1 MSKLK
6 DFLKSQNHIIGLFFL
21 FALSFFAIFILSG
34 FPLDKFL
41 LGFEILGF
49 FLLIYL
55 SIQYSKYKKE
65 ESFKEKY
72 EDLLDENKR
81 LRSIYINEK
90 KDLEEYFLLWT
101 HQIKT
106 PITVAN
112 LILNKKS
119 DPDTKKLKEEIF
131 YIEEYTNMAIN
142 YIKLTDR
149 ATDMDI
155 EKVDLDRLIKT
166 LLKKYSLI
174 FINKRISL
182 DYKDTK
188 VEVLTDSKLL
198 SIMIEQIISNAL
210 KYTQEGKIRIFFDK
224 EKSTLS
230 IMDTGIG
237 IRDEDLVKIF
247 DRGYSGFNGR
257 VNHKS
262 SGLGL
267 FLVREISKILKLR
280 VEVKSKLGQGSEFFI
295 IFPANL
301 TKL

>member
-21 FALSFFAIFILSG
+21 FALSFFAIFILSE

-55 SIQYSKYKKE
+55 SIQYSKFRKE
-65 ESFKEKY
+65 ESFREKY
-72 EDLLDENKR
+72 ENLLDENKR
-81 LRSIYINEK
+81 LRSTYINEK

-119 DPDTKKLKEEIF
+119 DPDTKKIKEEMF

-182 DYKDTK
+182 DYENTN
-188 VEVLTDSKLL
+188 VEVIADSKLL

-210 KYTQEGKIRIFFDK
+210 KYTEEGNISISFDK

-237 IRDEDLVKIF
+237 IRGEDLVKIF

-280 VEVKSKLGQGSEFFI
+280 VEVKSKLGQGSEFLI

>member
-6 DFLKSQNHIIGLFFL
+6 EFLKSQNHIIGLFFL
-21 FALSFFAIFILSG
+21 FALSFFVIFILSE

-55 SIQYSKYKKE
+55 SIQYSKFRKE
-65 ESFKEKY
+65 ESFREKY
-72 EDLLDENKR
+72 ENLLDENKR
-81 LRSIYINEK
+81 LRSTYVNEK

-142 YIKLTDR
+142 YIKITDR

-174 FINKRISL
+174 FINKKISL

-188 VEVLTDSKLL
+188 VEILTDSKLL

-210 KYTQEGKIRIFFDK
+210 KYTEEGKIRISFDK

-280 VEVKSKLGQGSEFFI
+280 VKVKSKLGEGSEFFI

>member
-21 FALSFFAIFILSG
+21 FALSFFAIFILSE

-49 FLLIYL
+49 FFIIYL
-55 SIQYSKYKKE
+55 SIQYSKFRKE

-72 EDLLDENKR
+72 ENLLDENKR
-81 LRSIYINEK
+81 LRSAYIKEK

-119 DPDTKKLKEEIF
+119 DPDTKKLKEEMF

-174 FINKRISL
+174 FINKKISL
-182 DYKDTK
+182 DYRDTE

-210 KYTQEGKIRIFFDK
+210 KYTEDGKIRIFFDK

>member
-6 DFLKSQNHIIGLFFL
+6 EFLKSQNHIIGLFFL
-21 FALSFFAIFILSG
+21 FALSFFVIFILSE
-34 FPLDKFL
+34 FPLDKLFL
-41 LGFEILGF
+41 GIEITGFL
-49 FLLIYL
+49 LLIYL

-65 ESFKEKY
+65 VSFKEKY
-72 EDLLDENKR
+72 ENLLDENNK
-81 LRSIYINEK
+81 LRSTYINEK
-90 KDLEEYFLLWT
+90 NDLEEYFLLWT

-119 DPDTKKLKEEIF
+119 GPDVKKLKEEMF

-155 EKVDLDRLIKT
+155 EKVDLDKVIKT

-182 DYKDTK
+182 DYEDTN
-188 VEVLTDSKLL
+188 VEVIADSKLL
-198 SIMIEQIISNAL
+198 SIMIEQILSNAL
-210 KYTQEGKIRIFFDK
+210 KYTEKGNITISFDK
-224 EKSTLS
+224 ERNSLS
-230 IMDTGIG
+230 IKDTGIG

-280 VEVKSKLGQGSEFFI
+280 VEVKSKLGQGSEFLI

>member
-1 MSKLK
+1 M
-6 DFLKSQNHIIGLFFL
+6 
-21 FALSFFAIFILSG
+21 
-34 FPLDKFL
+34 
-41 LGFEILGF
+41 GF
-49 FLLIYL
+49 FSLIYL
-55 SIQYSKYKKE
+55 SIQYSKYKRE
-65 ESFKEKY
+65 VSFKEKY
-72 EDLLDENKR
+72 ENLLDENNK
-81 LRSIYINEK
+81 LRSTYINEK

-119 DPDTKKLKEEIF
+119 GPDVKKLKEEMF

-155 EKVDLDRLIKT
+155 EKVDLDKVIKT

-182 DYKDTK
+182 DYEDTN
-188 VEVLTDSKLL
+188 VEVIADSKLL
-198 SIMIEQIISNAL
+198 SIMIEQILSNAL
-210 KYTQEGKIRIFFDK
+210 KYTDEGRIIISFDK
-224 EKSTLS
+224 NRNSLS
-230 IMDTGIG
+230 IKDTGIG

-280 VEVKSKLGQGSEFFI
+280 VEVKSKLGQGSEFLI

>member
-1 MSKLK
+1 MGKIR
-6 DFLKSQNHIIGLFFL
+6 DFLKSQIHIISLFVVFSL
-21 FALSFFAIFILSG
+21 CFVIIFIVSDYS
-34 FPLDKFL
+34 LDKFF
-41 LGFEILGF
+41 LGIEIIGF
-49 FLLIYL
+49 FLIIYL
-55 SIQYSKYKKE
+55 SIQYLKYKKE
-65 ESFKEKY
+65 ESSREKY
-72 EDLLDENKR
+72 EKLLDENNR
-81 LRSIYINEK
+81 LRSTYINEK

-119 DPDTKKLKEEIF
+119 DPDTKKLKEEMF

-174 FINKRISL
+174 FINKNISL
-182 DYKDTK
+182 AYEDTK

-198 SIMIEQIISNAL
+198 SIMIEQIMSNAL
-210 KYTQEGKIRIFFDK
+210 KYTERGKITISFDK
-224 EKSTLS
+224 DKNTLS

-280 VEVKSKLGQGSEFFI
+280 VEVKSKLGKGSEFFI

>member
-21 FALSFFAIFILSG
+21 FVLSFFAIFILSG

-55 SIQYSKYKKE
+55 SIQYSKFRKE
-65 ESFKEKY
+65 ESIKDKY
-72 EDLLDENKR
+72 ENLLDENKR
-81 LRSIYINEK
+81 LRSTYINEK

-119 DPDTKKLKEEIF
+119 DPDTKKLKEEMF

-182 DYKDTK
+182 DYENTN
-188 VEVLTDSKLL
+188 VEVIADSKLL

-210 KYTQEGKIRIFFDK
+210 KYTEEGNISISFDK

-237 IRDEDLVKIF
+237 IRGEDLVKIF

-280 VEVKSKLGQGSEFFI
+280 VEVKSKLGQGSEFLI

>member
-6 DFLKSQNHIIGLFFL
+6 DFLKSQIHIIGLFFL
-21 FALSFFAIFILSG
+21 FSLSFFAIFILSA
-34 FPLDKFL
+34 FSLDKFL
-41 LGFEILGF
+41 LGIEIIGF

-55 SIQYSKYKKE
+55 SIQYSKYNRE
-65 ESFKEKY
+65 VSFKEKY
-72 EDLLDENKR
+72 EKLLDENKR
-81 LRSIYINEK
+81 LRSTYINEK

-119 DPDTKKLKEEIF
+119 GPDVKKLKEEMF

-155 EKVDLDRLIKT
+155 EKVDLDKVIKT

-182 DYKDTK
+182 DYEDTNVK
-188 VEVLTDSKLL
+188 VIADSKLL
-198 SIMIEQIISNAL
+198 SIMIEQILSNAL
-210 KYTQEGKIRIFFDK
+210 KYTDEGRIIISFDK
-224 EKSTLS
+224 KRNSLS
-230 IMDTGIG
+230 IKDTGIG

>member
-6 DFLKSQNHIIGLFFL
+6 DFLKSQNHIIGVFFL
-21 FALSFFAIFILSG
+21 FALSFFAIFILSE

-55 SIQYSKYKKE
+55 SIQYSKFRKE
-65 ESFKEKY
+65 ESIKDKY
-72 EDLLDENKR
+72 ENLLDENKR
-81 LRSIYINEK
+81 LRSTYINEK

-119 DPDTKKLKEEIF
+119 DPDTKKLKEEMF

-182 DYKDTK
+182 DYENTN
-188 VEVLTDSKLL
+188 VEVIADSKLL

-210 KYTQEGKIRIFFDK
+210 KYTEEGKISISFDK

-237 IRDEDLVKIF
+237 IRGEDLVKIF

-280 VEVKSKLGQGSEFFI
+280 VEVKSKLGQGSEFLI

>member
-6 DFLKSQNHIIGLFFL
+6 DFLKSHSHIIGLFFL
-21 FALSFFAIFILSG
+21 FSLSFFAIFILSG

-41 LGFEILGF
+41 LGVEITGF
-49 FLLIYL
+49 LLLIYL
-55 SIQYSKYKKE
+55 SIQYSKYNRE
-65 ESFKEKY
+65 VSFKEKY
-72 EDLLDENKR
+72 ENLLDENKR
-81 LRSIYINEK
+81 LRSTYINEK

-119 DPDTKKLKEEIF
+119 GSDVKKLKEEMF

-155 EKVDLDRLIKT
+155 EKVDLDKVIKT

-182 DYKDTK
+182 DYEDTN
-188 VEVLTDSKLL
+188 VEVIADPKLL
-198 SIMIEQIISNAL
+198 SIMIEQILSNAL
-210 KYTQEGKIRIFFDK
+210 KYTEKGNITISFDK
-224 EKSTLS
+224 ERNSLS
-230 IMDTGIG
+230 IKDTGIG

-280 VEVKSKLGQGSEFFI
+280 VEVKSKLGQGSEFLI

>member
-6 DFLKSQNHIIGLFFL
+6 DFLKSQNHIIGVFFL
-21 FALSFFAIFILSG
+21 FALSFFAIFILSE

-55 SIQYSKYKKE
+55 SIQYSKFRKE
-65 ESFKEKY
+65 ESFREKY
-72 EDLLDENKR
+72 ENLLDENKR
-81 LRSIYINEK
+81 LRSTYINEK

-119 DPDTKKLKEEIF
+119 DPDTKKLKEEMF

-182 DYKDTK
+182 DYENTN
-188 VEVLTDSKLL
+188 VEVIADSKLL

-210 KYTQEGKIRIFFDK
+210 KYTEEGKISISFDK

-237 IRDEDLVKIF
+237 IRGEDLVKIF

-280 VEVKSKLGQGSEFFI
+280 VEVKSKLGQGSEFLI

>member
-21 FALSFFAIFILSG
+21 FALSFFVIFILSE
-34 FPLDKFL
+34 FPLDKLFL
-41 LGFEILGF
+41 GIEITGFL
-49 FLLIYL
+49 LLIYL

-65 ESFKEKY
+65 VSFKEKY
-72 EDLLDENKR
+72 ENLLDENNK
-81 LRSIYINEK
+81 LRSTYINEK
-90 KDLEEYFLLWT
+90 NDLEEYFLLWT

-119 DPDTKKLKEEIF
+119 GPDVKKLKEEMF

-155 EKVDLDRLIKT
+155 EKVDLDKVIKT

-182 DYKDTK
+182 DYEDTN
-188 VEVLTDSKLL
+188 VEVIADSKLL
-198 SIMIEQIISNAL
+198 SIMIEQILSNAL
-210 KYTQEGKIRIFFDK
+210 KYTEKGNITISFDK
-224 EKSTLS
+224 ERNSLS
-230 IMDTGIG
+230 IKGTGIG

-280 VEVKSKLGQGSEFFI
+280 VEVKSKLGQGSEFLI
-295 IFPANL
+295 IFPTNL

>member
-21 FALSFFAIFILSG
+21 FALSFFVIFILSE
-34 FPLDKFL
+34 FPLDKLFL
-41 LGFEILGF
+41 GIEITGFL
-49 FLLIYL
+49 LLIYL

-65 ESFKEKY
+65 VSFKEKY
-72 EDLLDENKR
+72 ENLLDENNK
-81 LRSIYINEK
+81 LRSTYINEK
-90 KDLEEYFLLWT
+90 NDLEEYFLLWT

-119 DPDTKKLKEEIF
+119 GPDVKKLKEEMF

-142 YIKLTDR
+142 YIKLADR

-155 EKVDLDRLIKT
+155 EKVVLDKVIKT

-182 DYKDTK
+182 DYEDTN
-188 VEVLTDSKLL
+188 VEVIADSKLL
-198 SIMIEQIISNAL
+198 SIMIEQILSNAL
-210 KYTQEGKIRIFFDK
+210 KYTEKGNITISFDK
-224 EKSTLS
+224 ERNSLS
-230 IMDTGIG
+230 IKDTGIG

-280 VEVKSKLGQGSEFFI
+280 VEVKSKLGQGSEFLI

>member
-1 MSKLK
+1 MGKLR
-6 DFLKSQNHIIGLFFL
+6 DFLKSQNHIIGLFFI
-21 FALSFFAIFILSG
+21 FALSFFAIFILSE

-65 ESFKEKY
+65 ESFRKKY
-72 EDLLDENKR
+72 ENLLDENNR

-119 DPDTKKLKEEIF
+119 DPDTKKLKEEMF

-174 FINKRISL
+174 FINKGISL
-182 DYKDTK
+182 DYKESK

-198 SIMIEQIISNAL
+198 SIMIEQIMSNAL
-210 KYTQEGKIRIFFDK
+210 KYTERGKITISFDK
-224 EKSTLS
+224 DKNTLS

-237 IRDEDLVKIF
+237 IRDEDLGKIF

>member
-119 DPDTKKLKEEIF
+119 DTDTKKLKEEIF

-198 SIMIEQIISNAL
+198 SIMIEQILSNAL
-210 KYTQEGKIRIFFDK
+210 KYTEEGKIIISFDK
-224 EKSTLS
+224 EKNTLS

-237 IRDEDLVKIF
+237 IRDEDLIKIF

-280 VEVKSKLGQGSEFFI
+280 VEVKSKLGKGSEFLI

>member
-1 MSKLK
+1 MSDIRKV
-6 DFLKSQNHIIGLFFL
+6 LKSQSHVIGLFFL
-21 FALSFFAIFILSG
+21 FSLSFFAIFILSG

-41 LGFEILGF
+41 LGVEIIGF

-65 ESFKEKY
+65 ELFRQKY
-72 EDLLDENKR
+72 EDLLDENNK
-81 LRSIYINEK
+81 LRSTYINEK

-119 DPDTKKLKEEIF
+119 GPDVKKLKEEMF

-155 EKVDLDRLIKT
+155 EKVDLDKVIKT

-182 DYKDTK
+182 DYEDTN
-188 VEVLTDSKLL
+188 VEVIADSKLF
-198 SIMIEQIISNAL
+198 SIMIEQILSNAL
-210 KYTQEGKIRIFFDK
+210 KYTEKGNITISFDK
-224 EKSTLS
+224 ERNSLS
-230 IMDTGIG
+230 IKDTGIG

-267 FLVREISKILKLR
+267 FLVREISKILKLK
-280 VEVKSKLGQGSEFFI
+280 VEVKSKLGQGSEFLI

>member
-21 FALSFFAIFILSG
+21 FVLSFFAIFILSG

-55 SIQYSKYKKE
+55 SIQYSKFRKE
-65 ESFKEKY
+65 ESIKDKY
-72 EDLLDENKR
+72 ENLLDENKR
-81 LRSIYINEK
+81 LRSTYINEK

-119 DPDTKKLKEEIF
+119 DPDTKKLKEEMF

-182 DYKDTK
+182 DYENTN
-188 VEVLTDSKLL
+188 VEVIADSKLL

-210 KYTQEGKIRIFFDK
+210 KYTEEGNISISFDK
-224 EKSTLS
+224 EKSTLP

-237 IRDEDLVKIF
+237 IRGEDLVKIF

-280 VEVKSKLGQGSEFFI
+280 VEVKSKLGQGSEFLI

>member
-1 MSKLK
+1 MSDIKQ
-6 DFLKSQNHIIGLFFL
+6 FLKSQSHIIGLFFL
-21 FALSFFAIFILSG
+21 FSFSFFAIFILSE

-41 LGFEILGF
+41 LGVEIIGF

-65 ESFKEKY
+65 VSFKEKY
-72 EDLLDENKR
+72 ENLLDENNK
-81 LRSIYINEK
+81 LRSTYINEK
-90 KDLEEYFLLWT
+90 NDLEEYFLLWT

-119 DPDTKKLKEEIF
+119 GPDVKKLKEEMF

-155 EKVDLDRLIKT
+155 EKVDLDKVIKT

-182 DYKDTK
+182 DYEDTN
-188 VEVLTDSKLL
+188 VEVIADSKLL
-198 SIMIEQIISNAL
+198 YIMIEQILSNAL
-210 KYTQEGKIRIFFDK
+210 KYTDEGRIIISFDK
-224 EKSTLS
+224 NRNSLS
-230 IMDTGIG
+230 IKDTGIG

-267 FLVREISKILKLR
+267 FLVREISKILKLS
-280 VEVKSKLGQGSEFFI
+280 VEVKSKLGQGSEFLI

>member
-6 DFLKSQNHIIGLFFL
+6 EFLKSQNHIIGLFFL
-21 FALSFFAIFILSG
+21 FALSFFVIFILSE

-55 SIQYSKYKKE
+55 SIKYSKFRKE
-65 ESFKEKY
+65 DSFREKY
-72 EDLLDENKR
+72 ENLLDENKR
-81 LRSIYINEK
+81 LRSTYINEK

-182 DYKDTK
+182 DYRDTK
-188 VEVLTDSKLL
+188 VEILTDSKLL

-210 KYTQEGKIRIFFDK
+210 KYTEDGKITISFDK

-267 FLVREISKILKLR
+267 FLVSEISKILKLR

>member
-21 FALSFFAIFILSG
+21 FALSFFVIFILSE
-34 FPLDKFL
+34 FPLDKLFL
-41 LGFEILGF
+41 GIEITGFL
-49 FLLIYL
+49 LLIYL

-65 ESFKEKY
+65 VSFKEKY
-72 EDLLDENKR
+72 ENLLDENNK
-81 LRSIYINEK
+81 LRSTYINEK
-90 KDLEEYFLLWT
+90 NDLEEYFLLWT

-119 DPDTKKLKEEIF
+119 GPDVKKLKEEMF

-155 EKVDLDRLIKT
+155 EKVDLDKVIKT

-182 DYKDTK
+182 DYEDTN
-188 VEVLTDSKLL
+188 VEVIADSKLL
-198 SIMIEQIISNAL
+198 SIMIEQILSNAL
-210 KYTQEGKIRIFFDK
+210 KYTEKGNITISFDK
-224 EKSTLS
+224 ERNSLS
-230 IMDTGIG
+230 IKDTGIG

-267 FLVREISKILKLR
+267 FLVIEISKILKLR
-280 VEVKSKLGQGSEFFI
+280 VEVKSKLGQGSEFLI

>member
-21 FALSFFAIFILSG
+21 FALSFFAIFILSE
-34 FPLDKFL
+34 FPLDKFF
-41 LGFEILGF
+41 LGFEIIGF

-55 SIQYSKYKKE
+55 SIQYSKFRKE
-65 ESFKEKY
+65 ESFREKY
-72 EDLLDENKR
+72 ENLLDENKR
-81 LRSIYINEK
+81 LRSTYINEK

-119 DPDTKKLKEEIF
+119 DSDTKKLKEEIF

-210 KYTQEGKIRIFFDK
+210 KYTQEGKIRISFDK

-280 VEVKSKLGQGSEFFI
+280 VEVKSKLGQGSEFLI

>member
-72 EDLLDENKR
+72 ENLLDENKR
-81 LRSIYINEK
+81 LRSTYINEK

>member
-1 MSKLK
+1 MSDIKQ
-6 DFLKSQNHIIGLFFL
+6 FLKSQSHIIGLFFL
-21 FALSFFAIFILSG
+21 FSLSFFAIFILSG

-41 LGFEILGF
+41 LGVEIIGF

-65 ESFKEKY
+65 ELFRQKY
-72 EDLLDENKR
+72 EDLLDENNK
-81 LRSIYINEK
+81 LRSTYINEK

-119 DPDTKKLKEEIF
+119 GPDVKKLKEEMF

-142 YIKLTDR
+142 YIKLADR

-155 EKVDLDRLIKT
+155 EKVDLDKVIKT

-182 DYKDTK
+182 DYEDTN
-188 VEVLTDSKLL
+188 VEVIADSKLF
-198 SIMIEQIISNAL
+198 SIMIEQILSNAL
-210 KYTQEGKIRIFFDK
+210 KYTEKGNITISFDK
-224 EKSTLS
+224 ERNSLS
-230 IMDTGIG
+230 IKDTGIG

-267 FLVREISKILKLR
+267 FLVREISKILKLK
-280 VEVKSKLGQGSEFFI
+280 VEVKSKLGQGSEFLI

>member
-6 DFLKSQNHIIGLFFL
+6 DFLKSQNHIIGVFFL
-21 FALSFFAIFILSG
+21 FALSFFAIFILSE

-55 SIQYSKYKKE
+55 SIQYSKFRKE
-65 ESFKEKY
+65 ESFREKY
-72 EDLLDENKR
+72 ENLLDENKR
-81 LRSIYINEK
+81 LRSTYINEK

-119 DPDTKKLKEEIF
+119 DPDTKKLKEEMF

-182 DYKDTK
+182 DYENTN
-188 VEVLTDSKLL
+188 VEVIADSKLL

-210 KYTQEGKIRIFFDK
+210 KYTEEGKISISFDK

-237 IRDEDLVKIF
+237 IRGEDLVKIF

-257 VNHKS
+257 INHKS

-280 VEVKSKLGQGSEFFI
+280 VEVKSKLGQGSEFLI

>member
-1 MSKLK
+1 MNKLK

-21 FALSFFAIFILSG
+21 FALSFFAIFILSE

-55 SIQYSKYKKE
+55 FIQYSKFRKE
-65 ESFKEKY
+65 ESIKEKY
-72 EDLLDENKR
+72 ENLLDENKR
-81 LRSIYINEK
+81 LRSTYIKEK

-119 DPDTKKLKEEIF
+119 DPDTKKLKEEMF

-174 FINKRISL
+174 FINKKISL
-182 DYKDTK
+182 DYRDTE

-210 KYTQEGKIRIFFDK
+210 KYTEDGKIRIFFDK

>member
-6 DFLKSQNHIIGLFFL
+6 DFLKSQNHIIGVFFL
-21 FALSFFAIFILSG
+21 FALSFFAIFILSE

-55 SIQYSKYKKE
+55 SIQYSKFRKE
-65 ESFKEKY
+65 ESFREKY
-72 EDLLDENKR
+72 ENLLDENKR
-81 LRSIYINEK
+81 LRSTYINEK

-119 DPDTKKLKEEIF
+119 DPDTKKLKEEMF

-182 DYKDTK
+182 DYENTN
-188 VEVLTDSKLL
+188 VEVIADSKLL

-210 KYTQEGKIRIFFDK
+210 KYTEEGKISISFDK

-280 VEVKSKLGQGSEFFI
+280 VEVKSKLGQGSEFLI

>member
-1 MSKLK
+1 MNKLK

-21 FALSFFAIFILSG
+21 FALSFFAIFILSE

-55 SIQYSKYKKE
+55 SIQYSKFNKE

-155 EKVDLDRLIKT
+155 EKVDLDKVIKT

-182 DYKDTK
+182 DYEDTN
-188 VEVLTDSKLL
+188 VEVIADSKLL
-198 SIMIEQIISNAL
+198 SIMIEQILSNAL
-210 KYTQEGKIRIFFDK
+210 KYTEKGNITISFDK
-224 EKSTLS
+224 ERNSLS
-230 IMDTGIG
+230 IKDTGIG

-280 VEVKSKLGQGSEFFI
+280 VEVKSKLGQGSEFLI

>member
-21 FALSFFAIFILSG
+21 FALSFFVIFILSE
-34 FPLDKFL
+34 FPLDKLFL
-41 LGFEILGF
+41 GIEITVFL
-49 FLLIYL
+49 LLIYL
-55 SIQYSKYKKE
+55 SIQYSRYKKE
-65 ESFKEKY
+65 VYFKEKY
-72 EDLLDENKR
+72 ENLLDENNK
-81 LRSIYINEK
+81 LRSTYINEK
-90 KDLEEYFLLWT
+90 NDLEEYFLLWT

-119 DPDTKKLKEEIF
+119 GPDVKKLKEEMF

-155 EKVDLDRLIKT
+155 EKVDLDKVIKT

-182 DYKDTK
+182 DYEDTN
-188 VEVLTDSKLL
+188 VEVIADSKLL
-198 SIMIEQIISNAL
+198 SIMIEQILSNAL
-210 KYTQEGKIRIFFDK
+210 KYTEKGNITISFDK
-224 EKSTLS
+224 ERNSLS
-230 IMDTGIG
+230 IKDTGIG

-280 VEVKSKLGQGSEFFI
+280 VEVKSKLGQGSEFLI

>member
-21 FALSFFAIFILSG
+21 FALSFFVIFILSE
-34 FPLDKFL
+34 FPLDKLFL
-41 LGFEILGF
+41 GIEITGFL
-49 FLLIYL
+49 LLIYL

-65 ESFKEKY
+65 VSFKEKY
-72 EDLLDENKR
+72 ENLLDENNK
-81 LRSIYINEK
+81 LRSTYINEK
-90 KDLEEYFLLWT
+90 NDLEEYFLLWT

-119 DPDTKKLKEEIF
+119 GPDVKKLKEEMF

-155 EKVDLDRLIKT
+155 EKVDLDKVIKT

-182 DYKDTK
+182 DYEDTN
-188 VEVLTDSKLL
+188 VEVIADSKLL
-198 SIMIEQIISNAL
+198 SIMIEQILSNAL
-210 KYTQEGKIRIFFDK
+210 KYTEKGNITISFDK
-224 EKSTLS
+224 ERNSLS
-230 IMDTGIG
+230 IKDTGIG

-280 VEVKSKLGQGSEFFI
+280 VEVKSKLGQGSEFLIF
-295 IFPANL
+295 FPANL

>member
-21 FALSFFAIFILSG
+21 FALSFFAIFILSE
-34 FPLDKFL
+34 FPLDKFF
-41 LGFEILGF
+41 LGFEIIGF

-55 SIQYSKYKKE
+55 SIQYSKFRKE
-65 ESFKEKY
+65 ESFREKY
-72 EDLLDENKR
+72 ENLLDENKR
-81 LRSIYINEK
+81 LRSTYINEK

-119 DPDTKKLKEEIF
+119 GSDVKKLKEEMF

-155 EKVDLDRLIKT
+155 EKVDLDKVIKT

-182 DYKDTK
+182 IYEDTN
-188 VEVLTDSKLL
+188 VEVIADSKLL
-198 SIMIEQIISNAL
+198 SIMIEQILSNSL
-210 KYTQEGKIRIFFDK
+210 KYTEEGKITISFDK
-224 EKSTLS
+224 KRNSLS
-230 IMDTGIG
+230 IKDTGIG

-280 VEVKSKLGQGSEFFI
+280 VEVKSKLGQGSEFLI

>member
-21 FALSFFAIFILSG
+21 FALSFFVIFILSE
-34 FPLDKFL
+34 FPLDKLFL
-41 LGFEILGF
+41 GIEITGFL
-49 FLLIYL
+49 LLIYL

-65 ESFKEKY
+65 VSFKEKY
-72 EDLLDENKR
+72 ENLLDENNK
-81 LRSIYINEK
+81 LRSTYINEK
-90 KDLEEYFLLWT
+90 NDLEEYFLLWT

-119 DPDTKKLKEEIF
+119 GPDVKKLKEEMF

-155 EKVDLDRLIKT
+155 EKVDLDKVIKT

-182 DYKDTK
+182 DYEDTN
-188 VEVLTDSKLL
+188 VEVIADSKLL
-198 SIMIEQIISNAL
+198 SIMIEQILSNAL
-210 KYTQEGKIRIFFDK
+210 KYTEKGNITISFDK
-224 EKSTLS
+224 ERNSLS
-230 IMDTGIG
+230 IKDTGIG

-280 VEVKSKLGQGSEFFI
+280 VEVKSKLGQGSEFLI

>member
-21 FALSFFAIFILSG
+21 FALSFFAIFILSE

-55 SIQYSKYKKE
+55 SIQYSKFSKE
-65 ESFKEKY
+65 ESFREKY
-72 EDLLDENKR
+72 ENLLDENKR
-81 LRSIYINEK
+81 LRSTYINEK

-119 DPDTKKLKEEIF
+119 VPDAKKLKEEIF

-188 VEVLTDSKLL
+188 VEILTDSKLL

-210 KYTQEGKIRIFFDK
+210 KYTEDGKITISFDK

-280 VEVKSKLGQGSEFFI
+280 VEVKSKLGQGSEFLI

>member
-6 DFLKSQNHIIGLFFL
+6 DFLKSHSHIIGLFFL
-21 FALSFFAIFILSG
+21 FSLSFFAIFILSG

-41 LGFEILGF
+41 LGVEITGF
-49 FLLIYL
+49 LLLIYL
-55 SIQYSKYKKE
+55 SIQYSKYNRE
-65 ESFKEKY
+65 VSFKEKY
-72 EDLLDENKR
+72 ENLLDENKR
-81 LRSIYINEK
+81 LRSTYINEK

-119 DPDTKKLKEEIF
+119 GSDVKKLKEEMF

-155 EKVDLDRLIKT
+155 EKVDLDKVIKT

-182 DYKDTK
+182 DYEDTN
-188 VEVLTDSKLL
+188 VEVIADPKLL
-198 SIMIEQIISNAL
+198 SIMIEQILYNAL
-210 KYTQEGKIRIFFDK
+210 KYTEKGNITISFDK
-224 EKSTLS
+224 ERNSLS
-230 IMDTGIG
+230 IKDTGIG

-280 VEVKSKLGQGSEFFI
+280 VEVKSKLGQGSEFLI

>member
-1 MSKLK
+1 MSDIKQ
-6 DFLKSQNHIIGLFFL
+6 FLKSQSHIIGLFFL
-21 FALSFFAIFILSG
+21 FSLSFFAIFILSE
-34 FPLDKFL
+34 FPLDKFF
-41 LGFEILGF
+41 LGIEIMGF
-49 FLLIYL
+49 FSLIYL
-55 SIQYSKYKKE
+55 SIQYSKYKRE
-65 ESFKEKY
+65 VSFKEKY
-72 EDLLDENKR
+72 ENLLDENNK

-90 KDLEEYFLLWT
+90 NDLEEYFLLWT

-119 DPDTKKLKEEIF
+119 GPDVKKLKEEMF

-155 EKVDLDRLIKT
+155 EKVDLDKVIKT

-182 DYKDTK
+182 DYEDTN
-188 VEVLTDSKLL
+188 VEVIADSKLL
-198 SIMIEQIISNAL
+198 SIMIEQILSNAL
-210 KYTQEGKIRIFFDK
+210 KYTEKGNITISFDK
-224 EKSTLS
+224 ERNS
-230 IMDTGIG
+230 ISIKDTGIG

-280 VEVKSKLGQGSEFFI
+280 VEVKSKLGQGSEFLI

>member
-6 DFLKSQNHIIGLFFL
+6 EFLKSQNHIIGLFFL
-21 FALSFFAIFILSG
+21 FALSFFVIFILSE

-55 SIQYSKYKKE
+55 SIQYSKFRKE
-65 ESFKEKY
+65 ESFREKY
-72 EDLLDENKR
+72 ENLLDENKR
-81 LRSIYINEK
+81 LRSTYVNEK

-174 FINKRISL
+174 FINKKISL

-188 VEVLTDSKLL
+188 VEILTDSKLL

-210 KYTQEGKIRIFFDK
+210 KYTEEGKIRISFDK

-280 VEVKSKLGQGSEFFI
+280 VKVKSKLGEGSEFFI

>member
-21 FALSFFAIFILSG
+21 FALSFFVIFILSE
-34 FPLDKFL
+34 FPLDKLFL
-41 LGFEILGF
+41 GIEITGFL
-49 FLLIYL
+49 LLIYL

-65 ESFKEKY
+65 VSFKEKY
-72 EDLLDENKR
+72 ENLLDENNK
-81 LRSIYINEK
+81 LRSTYINEK
-90 KDLEEYFLLWT
+90 NDLEEYFLLWT

-119 DPDTKKLKEEIF
+119 GPDVKKLKEEMF

-155 EKVDLDRLIKT
+155 EKVDLDKVIKT

-182 DYKDTK
+182 DYEDTN
-188 VEVLTDSKLL
+188 VEVIADSKLL
-198 SIMIEQIISNAL
+198 SIMIEQILSNAL
-210 KYTQEGKIRIFFDK
+210 KYTEKGNITISFDK
-224 EKSTLS
+224 ERNSLS
-230 IMDTGIG
+230 IKDTGIG

-280 VEVKSKLGQGSEFFI
+280 VEVKSKLGQGSEFLI
-295 IFPANL
+295 IFPTNL